1 MPRSLVLWVALIAA
15 PIVGAGCAVL
25 EGSGSEDYRASI
37 ATALVWP
44 EPGNIK
50 VYVASALAG
59 SGEPV
64 AEADREAIRKG
75 FRAWTSG
82 LAGMAVTFVTNE
94 SEADVVVRFAV
105 SSPGVTI
112 ARTTVS
118 PASSNE
124 IAKVTMLFLVNPAPH
139 DLDLTCL
146 HEVGRALGMVD
157 GRSPYAFDVMSGQP
171 NLIPA
176 PSERDLET
184 LRVIY
189 REQGLEI

>member
-1 MPRSLVLWVALIAA
+1 MYRSLVLWVALIVA
-15 PIVGAGCAVL
+15 PIIGTGCSVL
-25 EGSGSEDYRASI
+25 EGSGSEDYRSSI
-37 ATALVWP
+37 LTALVWP
-44 EPGNIK
+44 EPGNIM
-50 VYVASALAG
+50 VYMAPTLAG
-59 SGEPV
+59 SGEAV
-64 AEADREAIRKG
+64 AEADREAIRNG
-75 FRAWTSG
+75 FRAWTNG
-82 LAGMAVTFVTNE
+82 LSGMAVAFVTTE
-94 SEADVVVRFAV
+94 SEADIVVRFAV

-118 PASSNE
+118 PASSTE

-146 HEVGRALGMVD
+146 HEIGRALGMVD

-171 NLIPA
+171 NLTPA